1 MDKQDIANIT
11 EDLEYLAAEKN
22 SGLILNILVG
32 THPADIAMLVR
43 GLSEESA
50 RYVFS
55 RIDADMASD
64 VLVEFDDV
72 TRDRLVSELRH
83 ERLSEIVDEMDS
95 DDATDLVSD
104 LPEEVAEKVLESID
118 TEDSKEVKE
127 LLQHEEDTAGGIMA
141 LEFVSVSENSSVDH
155 AIREIRSKA
164 DEVEEVYNVYAV
176 DNEGHLV
183 GFLPLKK
190 LILAKSRQKV
200 NNVMV
205 TDVISVQ
212 TDVDQEEVAN
222 IFRRYNLVSL
232 PVVDDVGKLVGRITV
247 DDIVDVME
255 EEASEDIQKMAG
267 IADEEEIRE
276 TSVVKISIGRLP
288 WLLVG
293 FVGQLVAAFV
303 LGLFEVSLKEIIA
316 LTLFIPLMMAMGGNA
331 GIQAA
336 TIVVRGIAL
345 GELSPGE
352 TAARLSREVKVS
364 LFNGS
369 LCAVLLFGVA
379 GMIYGP
385 TFGSVL
391 GLSMVAVVL
400 NASFF
405 GACIP
410 FVLRRFKIDPAIA
423 TGPLITTFNDI
434 VGLSIYLGLVTLML
448 RFMLK

>member
-1 MDKQDIANIT
+1 MPLYAF
-11 EDLEYLAAEKN
+11 
-22 SGLILNILVG
+22 GLL
-32 THPADIAMLVR
+32 
-43 GLSEESA
+43 
-50 RYVFS
+50 
-55 RIDADMASD
+55 DADTASD

-72 TRDRLVSELRH
+72 TRDKLVSELRH

-104 LPEEVAEKVLESID
+104 LPEEVAEKVLEAID
-118 TEDSKEVKE
+118 EEDSDEVKE
-127 LLQHEEDTAGGIMA
+127 LLRHDEDTAGGIMA
-141 LEFVSVSENSSVDH
+141 LEFVSVAEGSSVDL

-164 DEVEEVYNVYAV
+164 DEVEQVYNVYAV
-176 DNEGHLV
+176 DKEDHLV
-183 GFLPLKK
+183 GFLPLKQ
-190 LILAKSRQKV
+190 LILAKSSQTV
-200 NNVMV
+200 SNIMV

-222 IFRRYNLVSL
+222 IFRKYNLVSL
-232 PVVDDVGKLVGRITV
+232 PVVDHDGRLVGRITV

-276 TSVVKISIGRLP
+276 TSIVKISFGRLP
-288 WLLVG
+288 WLIVG
-293 FVGQLVAAFV
+293 FLGQLVAALV

-345 GELSPGE
+345 GELNPGE
-352 TAARLSREVKVS
+352 TAARLAREVKVS
-364 LFNGS
+364 LINGS
-369 LCAVLLFGVA
+369 LCAVLLFGVT
-379 GMIYGP
+379 GLVYGP

-391 GLSMVAVVL
+391 AISMIAVML

-405 GACIP
+405 GASIP
-410 FVLRRFKIDPAIA
+410 FLLRKFNVDPAIA

-434 VGLSIYLGLVTLML
+434 VGLSIYLGFVTASLRYLME
-448 RFMLK
+448 